1 MAFTIDDNDKRK
13 EAMELFIKALQ
24 AAPDSFIKALSGKTY
39 ARELVDAATEFKSYL
54 FAEKEN
60 QKLSD
65 GYFRH
70 RIHGLDL

>member
-1 MAFTIDDNDKRK
+1 MAFMIDDNDKRK

-39 ARELVDAATEFKSYL
+39 ARELVDGATEFKSYL

-60 QKLSD
+60 QK
-65 GYFRH
+65 
-70 RIHGLDL
+70 